1 MILGIVGIGLAI
13 VAAIILYFLFKNFTH
28 LIVNAIV
35 GIVILFLINVF
46 HVMGLFGASDVPI
59 DWITVIISAIGGIF
73 GVIIVIALHLLGV
86 AL

>member
-35 GIVILFLINVF
+35 GIVILFLINAF